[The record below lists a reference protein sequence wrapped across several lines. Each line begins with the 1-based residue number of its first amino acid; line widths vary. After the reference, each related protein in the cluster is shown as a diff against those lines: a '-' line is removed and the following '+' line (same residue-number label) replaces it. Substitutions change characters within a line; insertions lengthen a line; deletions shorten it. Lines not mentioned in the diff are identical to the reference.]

1 MITFAAHADHLVSS
15 GICWQGLSVP
25 TLFLV
30 IFATPVACKLSDLP
44 ADKLM
49 TMAKELMEGPSAAAI
64 VMSTGDL
71 PCGDVGATCM
81 DEC

>member
-1 MITFAAHADHLVSS
+1 M
-15 GICWQGLSVP
+15 
-25 TLFLV
+25 
-30 IFATPVACKLSDLP
+30 ACKLSELP

-49 TMAKELMEGPSAAAI
+49 NMAKELMEGPNAAAI